1 MTMTRCFKAIA
12 RAPDAA
18 AGDWPGAGSVPLN
31 AEVNRL
37 EKLTGKA
44 AKPPATG
51 GGGEKKFTADEWLA
65 EELKKQGK

>member
-1 MTMTRCFKAIA
+1 
-12 RAPDAA
+12 
-18 AGDWPGAGSVPLN
+18 VPLN

-44 AKPPATG
+44 AKTPATG